1 MFDFEQVYVSICT
14 CMSVCAFV
22 LVYVCVRVC
31 VHVCV
36 RVCVCVCV
44 LVCVYVC
51 VRVCAC
57 VWVCVFVHVCACVWV
72 GGGNGIIVPW
82 MISLGR
88 VCFQKVQRG
97 ACWGRPPPLL
107 LSHWPKIIRVPSTIQ
122 KIRNKI
128 KKWRN

>member
-1 MFDFEQVYVSICT
+1 MFDFEHVYVSICT

-72 GGGNGIIVPW
+72 GGGERDNSTLDDIFGESMFSESSEGCLLRETTIL
-82 MISLGR
+82 SS
-88 VCFQKVQRG
+88 Q
-97 ACWGRPPPLL
+97 PLT
-107 LSHWPKIIRVPSTIQ
+107 KDYRSTF
-122 KIRNKI
+122 KNS
-128 KKWRN
+128 

>member
-44 LVCVYVC
+44 CSRVCLCMCSCVCVCVGVC
-51 VRVCAC
+51 VRSC
-57 VWVCVFVHVCACVWV
+57 VCVCV
-72 GGGNGIIVPW
+72 GGWWERDNSTLDDIFGESMFSESSEGCLLRETTTP
-82 MISLGR
+82 SS
-88 VCFQKVQRG
+88 Q
-97 ACWGRPPPLL
+97 PLT
-107 LSHWPKIIRVPSTIQ
+107 KDYQSTFNNSKDQ
-122 KIRNKI
+122 E
-128 KKWRN
+128 